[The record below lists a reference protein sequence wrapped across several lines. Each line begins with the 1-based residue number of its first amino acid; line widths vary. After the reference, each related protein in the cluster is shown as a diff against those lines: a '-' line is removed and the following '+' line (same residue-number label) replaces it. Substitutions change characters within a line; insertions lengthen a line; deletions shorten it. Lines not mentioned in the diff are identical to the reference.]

1 MKEIIFTNLG
11 IKGIIVFIIVGLA
24 VLSLC
29 INLRRHKDD
38 KANKGKII
46 ISHIIIS
53 YILFTIVLHFPL
65 DGLMNFNSVE
75 EAYKFQNP
83 EGKMVFKKVVDNT
96 AFVHGAEVYKSEK
109 EHSYPGVFTFYI
121 KEGEHW
127 KAQHEG
133 YEFIKH
139 RILLESKEGKTYY
152 LYYLYSKDDNITGLF
167 VHAIFTKNQFTK
179 NTKISDSRKTDFEGF
194 CGLSRASSDTEG
206 YMFLGIIDGK
216 IDEKYYLSIDNEK
229 IYLKDFKK
237 Y

>member
-75 EAYKFQNP
+75 DAFKFQNP
-83 EGKMVFKKVVDNT
+83 EGKLIYKKQYKNT
-96 AFVHGAEVYKSEK
+96 TFVHGAEVYKSEK
-109 EHSYPGVFTFYI
+109 EHSYPGVFTFYS
-121 KEGEHW
+121 KEGKSW
-127 KAQHEG
+127 KSQHEG
-133 YEFIKH
+133 YEFIKN
-139 RILLESKEGKTYY
+139 RVSIENKSGATYY
-152 LYYLYSKDDNITGLF
+152 LYYLYNEKDNITGVFIHALF
-167 VHAIFTKNQFTK
+167 SDNQFTEDTKIGDSK
-179 NTKISDSRKTDFEGF
+179 NTEFEGF
-194 CGLSRASSDTEG
+194 YGLSRTTSDTKG
-206 YMFLGIIDGK
+206 YMFLGIIEGK
-216 IDEKYYLSIDNEK
+216 IDKKYYISIDNEK